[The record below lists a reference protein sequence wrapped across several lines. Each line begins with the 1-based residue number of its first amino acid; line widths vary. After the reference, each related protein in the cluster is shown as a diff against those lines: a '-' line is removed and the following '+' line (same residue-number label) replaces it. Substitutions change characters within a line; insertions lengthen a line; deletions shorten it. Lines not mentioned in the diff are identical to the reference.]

1 MRKTEKEREN
11 VGLSGER
18 YVYQR
23 SVSGKFAAL
32 YIHRQCQ
39 LFLSLKASWREV

>member
-1 MRKTEKEREN
+1 MRKNEKGQEN
-11 VGLSGER
+11 VGLSGKR

-23 SVSGKFAAL
+23 SGSGNFAAL